1 MIMGRILCAAL
12 AAAMICIPGL
22 NAGAAADA
30 PAVLNGA
37 RAVQYMS
44 GTAYFGA
51 GREALDEPVIMRGET
66 PLISETDFESLFNVD
81 VTVSGSSVS
90 ISGGSGMQIGSNTMT
105 SPKGNFELAAAPE
118 FSGET
123 AYLPVSEYGERVYGG
138 GFSNDGHGM
147 FLAGKNTSDYN
158 GLKDA
163 NLWLFFERK
172 TADAL
177 KTQFMSAT
185 KNGSLHPRLIA
196 DAEDFSRLA
205 AEIKTDPTKSDLYS
219 YVLFTAQSI
228 LSEAPAE
235 YIITNGRLLDS
246 ANAALSRLEHLGF
259 AYNITHDE
267 KYAERGIEEL
277 MAICGFPDWNPEHF
291 LDTATLAAAAAIG
304 YDWLYNA
311 MDDSERS
318 LVLRRVEQRA
328 LEPALAAYEGRADF
342 DSFWTD
348 TETNWGIVCNGGI
361 ALWALASGEYKTD
374 TTMRALSYALR
385 SIESPWYRIAPDGA
399 WYEGTDYWSY
409 MLKHLSRFMSG
420 YESVMNETFG
430 SDFMGLDKLG
440 RFQAQITGPDG
451 LPNNYHDAD
460 ETVIYSDGQFYIS
473 DLYNDTALAKYCIA
487 YIKENNIRPGVMDII
502 WCPAGLDGDKS
513 ALWDNTDSY
522 FGETELV
529 SMRSGWDRDAAWVSF
544 HGGNSKNAHDHVDPG
559 TFVFC
564 LGGERWAIDLGT
576 EPLSYLANSDNP
588 AIQAGFDSYYFYRR
602 KGEGHNVLVINP
614 DGGLETNRN
623 AFAKAEEPKQT
634 ADGGVYSTVDLS
646 SAYAGK
652 AKSYVRGYRLS
663 DEKRTLTIR
672 DELTLKGGSELHWYM
687 HTRGDIEIVDNN
699 TAIILQN
706 GKRLLVRLTASADK
720 GETSSLSA
728 AEAKSLP
735 SSPQFEN
742 TPNTGVTK
750 LDFAVNVKAAENQAE
765 NENIN
770 ASITAELSLIGESGS
785 LDGIDTS
792 AIDQWPQQKAK
803 TQYTLS
809 NIAELSEHGY
819 TLSEIPAGSGAAEN
833 DIAYKASA
841 SGVSPE
847 EADPGFKLPFFDGG
861 VNGEGK
867 VRTAEFSFRYDADV
881 PKVKLESYVAAHPSK
896 VEWLTVIEFVS
907 FKNGKIY
914 VNGVDTGL
922 TARDGEWFHIVAEEH
937 YKADETRVII
947 NGNVFYPG
955 FENYIFQNRWTQ
967 FSADMSECEGV
978 SDIDVVIKDFICY
991 DGSYVPS
998 GNDSVS
1004 LRCYDRNVSVDKA
1017 SRSVA
1022 LKKPMTA
1029 DMLKSVL
1036 VTAADLDIYTGV
1048 NGKTADGLL
1057 LSGDVIILKSK
1068 DGKIIEYYY
1077 INAPETRMCLFSDG
1091 AAADKLTDGTIRAEA
1106 SADSGGALTLYLAV
1120 YEDGRLV
1127 RLESCEKDVTER
1139 TALAVETEIENA
1151 ENKTVKLM
1159 LWNDKLMPVYGCAE
1173 YTSTGSAYTG

>member
-1 MIMGRILCAAL
+1 M
-12 AAAMICIPGL
+12 

-90 ISGGSGMQIGSNTMT
+90 ISGGTGMQIGSNTMT

-158 GLKDA
+158 GLKEA

-196 DAEDFSRLA
+196 GAEDFSRLA

-318 LVLRRVEQRA
+318 FVLRRVEQRA

-374 TTMRALSYALR
+374 TAMRALSYALR

-602 KGEGHNVLVINP
+602 KGEGHSVLVINP
-614 DGGLETNRN
+614 DGGLETNRD

-652 AKSYVRGYRLS
+652 AKSYVDVYKRQGIYDAVKITVDDVETYEGKYKGNMSVNYNVAYGNYDETTKTITVSENTTVDGVLNAI
-663 DEKRTLTIR
+663 DTTGEKRVIR
-672 DELTLKGGSELHWYM
+672 SLNAAPLAESEKVSD
-687 HTRGDIEIVDNN
+687 GDIAVV
-699 TAIILQN
+699 T
-706 GKRLLVRLTASADK
+706 SADGK
-720 GETSSLSA
+720 TFEYLNIEVASGE
-728 AEAKSLP
+728 EQP
-735 SSPQFEN
+735 SYS
-742 TPNTGVTK
+742 GKVTK
-750 LDFAVNVKAAENQAE
+750 LKEYGAAAFVGTCDPNGQTFGFKVTLDGQTADIIYGGA
-765 NENIN
+765 NID
-770 ASITAELSLIGESGS
+770 LSLIHISRS
-785 LDGIDTS
+785 TAVTIIT
-792 AIDQWPQQKAK
+792 K
-803 TQYTLS
+803 
-809 NIAELSEHGY
+809 H
-819 TLSEIPAGSGAAEN
+819 AGAQTV
-833 DIAYKASA
+833 SA
-841 SGVSPE
+841 SGVFTTS
-847 EADPGFKLPFFDGG
+847 
-861 VNGEGK
+861 
-867 VRTAEFSFRYDADV
+867 
-881 PKVKLESYVAAHPSK
+881 
-896 VEWLTVIEFVS
+896 
-907 FKNGKIY
+907 
-914 VNGVDTGL
+914 
-922 TARDGEWFHIVAEEH
+922 AR
-937 YKADETRVII
+937 KR
-947 NGNVFYPG
+947 
-955 FENYIFQNRWTQ
+955 R
-967 FSADMSECEGV
+967 
-978 SDIDVVIKDFICY
+978 
-991 DGSYVPS
+991 
-998 GNDSVS
+998 
-1004 LRCYDRNVSVDKA
+1004 
-1017 SRSVA
+1017 
-1022 LKKPMTA
+1022 
-1029 DMLKSVL
+1029 
-1036 VTAADLDIYTGV
+1036 
-1048 NGKTADGLL
+1048 
-1057 LSGDVIILKSK
+1057 
-1068 DGKIIEYYY
+1068 
-1077 INAPETRMCLFSDG
+1077 
-1091 AAADKLTDGTIRAEA
+1091 
-1106 SADSGGALTLYLAV
+1106 
-1120 YEDGRLV
+1120 
-1127 RLESCEKDVTER
+1127 
-1139 TALAVETEIENA
+1139 
-1151 ENKTVKLM
+1151 
-1159 LWNDKLMPVYGCAE
+1159 
-1173 YTSTGSAYTG
+1173 